1 MEDFKRVFKIMIIVF
16 PLFVF
21 GWCVMVVFAYKNNNK
36 KIAAHKQHT
45 EEVYGNIQFKGKVLR
60 LHRIDRWGRVYGMMC
75 IKLDYTNRNDFYRF
89 DDMSCLKIKN
99 GIVTLPTGSISNNDG
114 YDKRVNAILSASYI
128 EVNMDNSR
136 EMVFIDS
143 TGNKFVQDYLYYR
156 SANLVETD
164 LLICDDC
171 R

>member
-99 GIVTLPTGSISNNDG
+99 GIVALPTGFIGSGID
-114 YDKRVNAILSASYI
+114 RHVIPILNATYV
-128 EVNMDNSR
+128 EVNIDNSR
-136 EMVFIDS
+136 KIVFIDS
-143 TGNKFVQDYLYYR
+143 IENKVAQELFYGSGNLIE
-156 SANLVETD
+156 SD
-164 LLICDDC
+164 LGLCDGC
-171 R
+171 E